1 MVAREKVLLVP
12 RLADDVVRLKTE
24 LNLEKEKE
32 KQLSEQLEN
41 PINEVRWRELGG
53 SDPEP
58 ENLEK

>member
-32 KQLSEQLEN
+32 K
-41 PINEVRWRELGG
+41 
-53 SDPEP
+53 
-58 ENLEK
+58 